1 LIFLQISPGL
11 GQSEFFY
18 SGVVTGYSIGEVTFA
33 LVYAYLFHVVP
44 FTYIYLSL
52 MMSYILGS
60 LLYAVP
66 SSGWMILVSRF
77 LVGGSSVINQAVFFV
92 YVAEREV
99 DYETA
104 YYSAQDHKDDA
115 GRSMKRRMLKEKM
128 YAYRILGI
136 GAVDLIGTGIV
147 VHIYMQ

>member
-1 LIFLQISPGL
+1 
-11 GQSEFFY
+11 
-18 SGVVTGYSIGEVTFA
+18 
-33 LVYAYLFHVVP
+33 
-44 FTYIYLSL
+44 
-52 MMSYILGS
+52 M
-60 LLYAVP
+60 
-66 SSGWMILVSRF
+66 
-77 LVGGSSVINQAVFFV
+77 GGSCVINQAVFFV

-147 VHIYMQ
+147 IHN